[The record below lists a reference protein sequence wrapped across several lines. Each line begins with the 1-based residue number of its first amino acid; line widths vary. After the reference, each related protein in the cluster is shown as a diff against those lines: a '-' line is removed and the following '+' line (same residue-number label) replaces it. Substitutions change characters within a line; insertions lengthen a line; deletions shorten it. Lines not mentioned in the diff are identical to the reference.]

1 MQLEGAQMEANRI
14 RGLDGLRAIA
24 IVGVVLFHLYPY
36 DVVGGYVGVCLF
48 FVLSGFL
55 LGYRSFLD
63 MSQMKFH
70 ALRFYG
76 KRLLRIYPG
85 LFAMVF
91 VTCGGL
97 FLLSPQVLHGRWEEV
112 LSIFLGYNNWW
123 QIIRESSYFARI
135 SGSTPFLHIWSL
147 AIELQFYLI
156 YPLIFYAFL
165 WMVKHF
171 RKRGAWLILV
181 MITLFSA
188 IYLANGYML
197 GMDNGR
203 MYYGTDTRV
212 FSFLIGVCGGYY
224 HITAKERE
232 ERSFPWLY
240 YLAFVALLG
249 LLVVCVLWMSG
260 EDSWAYIYGMQGM
273 SVAFLAM
280 IVLCADERLAIGRI
294 LDVAPLRYL
303 GSRSYEIYLWHY
315 PVVFYLHYRKW
326 MQRPEYIALGILL
339 SLALAEW
346 TYQASGI
353 FIKHRYP
360 KLVGKIVFFIVSL
373 GMIGMIGL
381 GIYGFAT
388 TATIKSQ
395 DTATLQTELEDS
407 TRALEKQQKEIEEK
421 ALPEQPEETKVA
433 GYSDGQAV
441 VDLNSVTIIGDS
453 VCLSA
458 SEELLELLPAA
469 TIDAKESRQ
478 MKDAIE
484 IVKQMKEDGTLG
496 STVVIALGTNGF
508 FWQSEGQV
516 LINEIGTDHNI
527 FWVNVYG
534 QHLEWQYRTN
544 GTIRTLVRDNPNV
557 QMISWVK
564 LIRANQDWLYD
575 DGIHVEKEGQQAYAQ
590 MIYDALNEY
599 VPKE

>member
-1 MQLEGAQMEANRI
+1 M
-14 RGLDGLRAIA
+14 
-24 IVGVVLFHLYPY
+24 
-36 DVVGGYVGVCLF
+36 
-48 FVLSGFL
+48 
-55 LGYRSFLD
+55 
-63 MSQMKFH
+63 
-70 ALRFYG
+70 
-76 KRLLRIYPG
+76 
-85 LFAMVF
+85 
-91 VTCGGL
+91 
-97 FLLSPQVLHGRWEEV
+97 
-112 LSIFLGYNNWW
+112 
-123 QIIRESSYFARI
+123 
-135 SGSTPFLHIWSL
+135 
-147 AIELQFYLI
+147 
-156 YPLIFYAFL
+156 
-165 WMVKHF
+165 
-171 RKRGAWLILV
+171 
-181 MITLFSA
+181 
-188 IYLANGYML
+188 
-197 GMDNGR
+197 
-203 MYYGTDTRV
+203 
-212 FSFLIGVCGGYY
+212 
-224 HITAKERE
+224 
-232 ERSFPWLY
+232 
-240 YLAFVALLG
+240 
-249 LLVVCVLWMSG
+249 
-260 EDSWAYIYGMQGM
+260 
-273 SVAFLAM
+273 
-280 IVLCADERLAIGRI
+280 
-294 LDVAPLRYL
+294 
-303 GSRSYEIYLWHY
+303 
-315 PVVFYLHYRKW
+315 
-326 MQRPEYIALGILL
+326 
-339 SLALAEW
+339 
-346 TYQASGI
+346 
-353 FIKHRYP
+353 
-360 KLVGKIVFFIVSL
+360 
-373 GMIGMIGL
+373 

-421 ALPEQPEETKVA
+421 VLPEQPEETKVA